1 MEDEDTDIF
10 TQTIYDTLRADLE
23 ENNLNTEGVDLT
35 GQNLVGRRALEYR
48 YHDRNLRG
56 WHGQN
61 IMISNVTQRMLPIG
75 SSALD
80 ATLVVTGT
88 YRPPPYHDLD
98 LIAEDSINRQG
109 EKVVSTLRERG
120 ERAGREFFSRV
131 QGIEAVAA
139 ADITKRPTQSPT
151 GKPTTSPTGLPT
163 PTPSMNPTSDP
174 SSEPSSIPS
183 RSLDQ
188 TIMTGSR
195 EDLQLGGKTTSSYG
209 FVFNVRTND
218 DSPTIVVTG
227 LDFYT
232 EQTEDVNYE
241 VWSKLGTFQGFK
253 GKLDEWDLI
262 SKGVVKGK
270 GIGRYTPIPEESFT
284 SISIP
289 GGGGE
294 EGTRAIY
301 ITLDEKSLVYKIGT
315 GVYADEVIQVAT
327 PDIQVWEGESVLSY
341 PFPNAEEYPM
351 FYRFPRQFLGALH
364 IDRLPCNP
372 FSLYGP
378 VYHDLPCPKVPT
390 ASPTLPMPTKS
401 PVTEK
406 LTFSPTTPAPIT
418 AAPVP
423 GITIP
428 PQSPTRS
435 PSAEPTS
442 SMSPTYSPTEPEPTA
457 SPIIPIRANFVS
469 VFRNV
474 PLRSMN
480 EREEEKF
487 KQILETFL
495 QKLTEDSMALT
506 GIDIWHQ
513 KVIESDSNT
522 AKDTSAVTSR
532 NNNRH
537 NRNLQDAPKM
547 YSLEVTVIMK
557 VSYSFLPISL
567 LGSMAAETIDD
578 NKEVL
583 LGLLRGQNSFYSYFK
598 KMDDI
603 YSIAVDTVTNPPT
616 QSPVTQAQLMEL
628 DEITDLSVVSEDD
641 PSGSNFAVYVGVGVA
656 ALWCCLTAIS
666 ITYVLKMRG
675 EMEEM
680 HEMEDL
686 LAQEKVSSKPVM
698 MGADSDTWKKKS
710 NSTNE
715 DEEAPQRN
723 VQTIQT
729 AQASTT
735 DPELGSSSRKS
746 FKSSHGESDASMPR
760 SDGTN
765 GERRRSRKTSLKE
778 LRGSLTGSITELKG
792 SVNKSIRQVNKG
804 AASVRRDGIVR
815 SSRRSSNRS
824 SSATDE
830 KKRRSTAQKLST
842 SSVQQRAGSSIASAR
857 RSSNFSTTSGS
868 VSTRHTRQGPRSAV
882 SRSTQDHHRKKRSK
896 ADALYD

>member
-1 MEDEDTDIF
+1 
-10 TQTIYDTLRADLE
+10 
-23 ENNLNTEGVDLT
+23 
-35 GQNLVGRRALEYR
+35 
-48 YHDRNLRG
+48 
-56 WHGQN
+56 
-61 IMISNVTQRMLPIG
+61 
-75 SSALD
+75 
-80 ATLVVTGT
+80 
-88 YRPPPYHDLD
+88 
-98 LIAEDSINRQG
+98 
-109 EKVVSTLRERG
+109 
-120 ERAGREFFSRV
+120 
-131 QGIEAVAA
+131 
-139 ADITKRPTQSPT
+139 
-151 GKPTTSPTGLPT
+151 
-163 PTPSMNPTSDP
+163 
-174 SSEPSSIPS
+174 
-183 RSLDQ
+183 
-188 TIMTGSR
+188 
-195 EDLQLGGKTTSSYG
+195 
-209 FVFNVRTND
+209 
-218 DSPTIVVTG
+218 
-227 LDFYT
+227 
-232 EQTEDVNYE
+232 
-241 VWSKLGTFQGFK
+241 
-253 GKLDEWDLI
+253 
-262 SKGVVKGK
+262 
-270 GIGRYTPIPEESFT
+270 
-284 SISIP
+284 
-289 GGGGE
+289 
-294 EGTRAIY
+294 
-301 ITLDEKSLVYKIGT
+301 
-315 GVYADEVIQVAT
+315 
-327 PDIQVWEGESVLSY
+327 
-341 PFPNAEEYPM
+341 
-351 FYRFPRQFLGALH
+351 
-364 IDRLPCNP
+364 
-372 FSLYGP
+372 
-378 VYHDLPCPKVPT
+378 
-390 ASPTLPMPTKS
+390 
-401 PVTEK
+401 
-406 LTFSPTTPAPIT
+406 
-418 AAPVP
+418 
-423 GITIP
+423 
-428 PQSPTRS
+428 
-435 PSAEPTS
+435 
-442 SMSPTYSPTEPEPTA
+442 
-457 SPIIPIRANFVS
+457 
-469 VFRNV
+469 
-474 PLRSMN
+474 
-480 EREEEKF
+480 
-487 KQILETFL
+487 
-495 QKLTEDSMALT
+495 
-506 GIDIWHQ
+506 
-513 KVIESDSNT
+513 
-522 AKDTSAVTSR
+522 
-532 NNNRH
+532 
-537 NRNLQDAPKM
+537 M
-547 YSLEVTVIMK
+547 YSLEVTVIMR

-616 QSPVTQAQLMEL
+616 QAPVTQAQLMEL

-641 PSGSNFAVYVGVGVA
+641 SSGSNFAVYVGVGVA

-735 DPELGSSSRKS
+735 DPELGSSSRKAHA
-746 FKSSHGESDASMPR
+746 SHGESDASMPR

-815 SSRRSSNRS
+815 SSRRSSSNRS

>member
-1 MEDEDTDIF
+1 MCTF
-10 TQTIYDTLRADLE
+10 LLLP
-23 ENNLNTEGVDLT
+23 NP
-35 GQNLVGRRALEYR
+35 
-48 YHDRNLRG
+48 
-56 WHGQN
+56 
-61 IMISNVTQRMLPIG
+61 MFSNVNPI
-75 SSALD
+75 
-80 ATLVVTGT
+80 
-88 YRPPPYHDLD
+88 
-98 LIAEDSINRQG
+98 
-109 EKVVSTLRERG
+109 
-120 ERAGREFFSRV
+120 
-131 QGIEAVAA
+131 
-139 ADITKRPTQSPT
+139 
-151 GKPTTSPTGLPT
+151 
-163 PTPSMNPTSDP
+163 
-174 SSEPSSIPS
+174 
-183 RSLDQ
+183 
-188 TIMTGSR
+188 
-195 EDLQLGGKTTSSYG
+195 SSY
-209 FVFNVRTND
+209 V
-218 DSPTIVVTG
+218 
-227 LDFYT
+227 
-232 EQTEDVNYE
+232 
-241 VWSKLGTFQGFK
+241 
-253 GKLDEWDLI
+253 
-262 SKGVVKGK
+262 
-270 GIGRYTPIPEESFT
+270 
-284 SISIP
+284 
-289 GGGGE
+289 
-294 EGTRAIY
+294 
-301 ITLDEKSLVYKIGT
+301 
-315 GVYADEVIQVAT
+315 
-327 PDIQVWEGESVLSY
+327 
-341 PFPNAEEYPM
+341 
-351 FYRFPRQFLGALH
+351 H
-364 IDRLPCNP
+364 
-372 FSLYGP
+372 
-378 VYHDLPCPKVPT
+378 
-390 ASPTLPMPTKS
+390 SPTLPMPTKS
-401 PVTEK
+401 PVTEEP
-406 LTFSPTTPAPIT
+406 TFSPTTPAPIT

-428 PQSPTRS
+428 PQPPTRS

-442 SMSPTYSPTEPEPTA
+442 SRSPTYSPTEPEPTA

-469 VFRNV
+469 VFSNV
-474 PLRSMN
+474 PQRSMN

-513 KVIESDSNT
+513 KVIDSDSNT
-522 AKDTSAVTSR
+522 AKDASAVTSR
-532 NNNRH
+532 NNYRRNRK
-537 NRNLQDAPKM
+537 LQDVPKM
-547 YSLEVTVIMK
+547 YSLEVTVIMR

-598 KMDDI
+598 KIDDVN
-603 YSIAVDTVTNPPT
+603 SIAVDTVTNPPT
-616 QSPVTQAQLMEL
+616 KAPVTQAQLMEL

-686 LAQEKVSSKPVM
+686 LSLQEKVSKPVM
-698 MGADSDTWKKKS
+698 MGADSGSTWKKKS

-715 DEEAPQRN
+715 DEEDRQRN

-729 AQASTT
+729 AQSSTT
-735 DPELGSSSRKS
+735 DPELGSSSRNAPVTR
-746 FKSSHGESDASMPR
+746 KSSHG

-824 SSATDE
+824 SSTTDE

-842 SSVQQRAGSSIASAR
+842 SSVQHRGSSIASVR

-868 VSTRHTRQGPRSAV
+868 VSTRHTRQGSRSAG
-882 SRSTQDHHRKKRSK
+882 SRSAQDHHRKKRSK

>member
-1 MEDEDTDIF
+1 MQPPSNGHHTPHVIKTTMNKHRRRRAAERPPRYSSSALATFLNSLVLLILLFVAQQARAQQDVEPSDNYYCGKTWPDAAQNCHRHCPSGAHSECQGLAKQGEEEEWRCFQFTGCYEPDEDEEIEDEDAGNLVPNNQYCGTEWIDAMVTCNRPCPTGSGCVEGETCYAATNCDKPLVKLTTDLVVTMAGPETYMEDEDTDIF
-10 TQTIYDTLRADLE
+10 TQTMYETLSADLE
-23 ENNLNTEGVDLT
+23 RNNLNTDGVDLT
-35 GQNLVGRRALEYR
+35 GQNLIGRRALEYR
-48 YHDRNLRG
+48 YHDRSLRG

-88 YRPPPYHDLD
+88 YRPPPFHDLD

-131 QGIEAVAA
+131 QGIEAVSA

-151 GKPTTSPTGLPT
+151 GKPTQSPTGLPT

-218 DSPTIVVTG
+218 DSPTIVITG

-351 FYRFPRQFLGALH
+351 FYRFPREFLGALH

-390 ASPTLPMPTKS
+390 A
-401 PVTEK
+401 
-406 LTFSPTTPAPIT
+406 
-418 AAPVP
+418 
-423 GITIP
+423 
-428 PQSPTRS
+428 R
-435 PSAEPTS
+435 
-442 SMSPTYSPTEPEPTA
+442 
-457 SPIIPIRANFVS
+457 
-469 VFRNV
+469 
-474 PLRSMN
+474 
-480 EREEEKF
+480 
-487 KQILETFL
+487 
-495 QKLTEDSMALT
+495 
-506 GIDIWHQ
+506 
-513 KVIESDSNT
+513 
-522 AKDTSAVTSR
+522 
-532 NNNRH
+532 
-537 NRNLQDAPKM
+537 
-547 YSLEVTVIMK
+547 
-557 VSYSFLPISL
+557 
-567 LGSMAAETIDD
+567 
-578 NKEVL
+578 
-583 LGLLRGQNSFYSYFK
+583 
-598 KMDDI
+598 
-603 YSIAVDTVTNPPT
+603 
-616 QSPVTQAQLMEL
+616 
-628 DEITDLSVVSEDD
+628 
-641 PSGSNFAVYVGVGVA
+641 
-656 ALWCCLTAIS
+656 
-666 ITYVLKMRG
+666 
-675 EMEEM
+675 
-680 HEMEDL
+680 
-686 LAQEKVSSKPVM
+686 
-698 MGADSDTWKKKS
+698 
-710 NSTNE
+710 
-715 DEEAPQRN
+715 
-723 VQTIQT
+723 
-729 AQASTT
+729 
-735 DPELGSSSRKS
+735 
-746 FKSSHGESDASMPR
+746 
-760 SDGTN
+760 
-765 GERRRSRKTSLKE
+765 
-778 LRGSLTGSITELKG
+778 
-792 SVNKSIRQVNKG
+792 
-804 AASVRRDGIVR
+804 
-815 SSRRSSNRS
+815 
-824 SSATDE
+824 
-830 KKRRSTAQKLST
+830 
-842 SSVQQRAGSSIASAR
+842 
-857 RSSNFSTTSGS
+857 
-868 VSTRHTRQGPRSAV
+868 
-882 SRSTQDHHRKKRSK
+882 
-896 ADALYD
+896 

>member
-1 MEDEDTDIF
+1 
-10 TQTIYDTLRADLE
+10 
-23 ENNLNTEGVDLT
+23 
-35 GQNLVGRRALEYR
+35 
-48 YHDRNLRG
+48 
-56 WHGQN
+56 
-61 IMISNVTQRMLPIG
+61 
-75 SSALD
+75 
-80 ATLVVTGT
+80 
-88 YRPPPYHDLD
+88 
-98 LIAEDSINRQG
+98 
-109 EKVVSTLRERG
+109 
-120 ERAGREFFSRV
+120 
-131 QGIEAVAA
+131 
-139 ADITKRPTQSPT
+139 
-151 GKPTTSPTGLPT
+151 
-163 PTPSMNPTSDP
+163 
-174 SSEPSSIPS
+174 
-183 RSLDQ
+183 
-188 TIMTGSR
+188 
-195 EDLQLGGKTTSSYG
+195 
-209 FVFNVRTND
+209 
-218 DSPTIVVTG
+218 
-227 LDFYT
+227 
-232 EQTEDVNYE
+232 
-241 VWSKLGTFQGFK
+241 
-253 GKLDEWDLI
+253 
-262 SKGVVKGK
+262 
-270 GIGRYTPIPEESFT
+270 
-284 SISIP
+284 
-289 GGGGE
+289 
-294 EGTRAIY
+294 
-301 ITLDEKSLVYKIGT
+301 
-315 GVYADEVIQVAT
+315 
-327 PDIQVWEGESVLSY
+327 
-341 PFPNAEEYPM
+341 
-351 FYRFPRQFLGALH
+351 
-364 IDRLPCNP
+364 
-372 FSLYGP
+372 
-378 VYHDLPCPKVPT
+378 
-390 ASPTLPMPTKS
+390 
-401 PVTEK
+401 
-406 LTFSPTTPAPIT
+406 
-418 AAPVP
+418 
-423 GITIP
+423 
-428 PQSPTRS
+428 
-435 PSAEPTS
+435 
-442 SMSPTYSPTEPEPTA
+442 
-457 SPIIPIRANFVS
+457 
-469 VFRNV
+469 
-474 PLRSMN
+474 MN

-547 YSLEVTVIMK
+547 YSLEVTVIMR

-567 LGSMAAETIDD
+567 LGSFAAETIDD

-616 QSPVTQAQLMEL
+616 QAPVTQAQLMEL

-680 HEMEDL
+680 QQMEDL
-686 LAQEKVSSKPVM
+686 LAQEKVSKPVM
-698 MGADSDTWKKKS
+698 MDADSGTWKKKS

-735 DPELGSSSRKS
+735 DPELGTSSRKAHVS
-746 FKSSHGESDASMPR
+746 FKSSHGEMPR

-815 SSRRSSNRS
+815 SSRRSSSNRS
-824 SSATDE
+824 SSTTDE

-842 SSVQQRAGSSIASAR
+842 SSVQHRTGSSIASAR

-868 VSTRHTRQGPRSAV
+868 VSTRHSRQDRSEGSRSA
-882 SRSTQDHHRKKRSK
+882 QDHHRKKRSK